1 MIKALISGFVA
12 LVIIIVGLTVY
23 LGPDDLADCGDTP
36 GTTASCQPADAI
48 VAVSGGDTAART
60 EEAIR
65 MYQNGWASKLI
76 FSGAAQDKSGP
87 SNAAAMRHEAQA
99 QGVPFKDIILEEY
112 GATTKQN
119 AENTLTIFEKNDIKS
134 VILVTSAYH
143 QRRAW
148 LEFSTRSRGVTVR
161 NHPVSH
167 DDQWSAFWWA
177 TPIGWFLAVS
187 EFIKIIAFYFGGSR

>member
-1 MIKALISGFVA
+1 MIKTIGGVVLA
-12 LVIIIVGLTVY
+12 LVIVIIGLTIY
-23 LGPDDLADCGDTP
+23 LGPDDLSSCGDKP
-36 GTTASCQPADAI
+36 SGAASCQTADAI

-60 EEAIR
+60 AEAVR
-65 MYQNGWASKLI
+65 LYQNGWAPKLV

-87 SNAAAMRHEAQA
+87 SNAAAMRHEAQVA
-99 QGVPFKDIILEEY
+99 GVPFKDIIVEEY

-119 AENTLTIFEKNDIKS
+119 AENTQSILQQNGIHS

-143 QRRAW
+143 QRRAE
-148 LEFSTRSRGVTVR
+148 LEFSARSDAAVR
-161 NHPVSH
+161 SHPVPN
-167 DDQWSAFWWA
+167 DDQWSAFWWM

>member
-1 MIKALISGFVA
+1 MIKAIGSVVLAI
-12 LVIIIVGLTVY
+12 VIIIVGLTIY
-23 LGPDDLADCGDTP
+23 LGPDDLSTCGNTP
-36 GTTASCQPADAI
+36 TTESPCQVADAI

-60 EEAIR
+60 AEAVKL
-65 MYQNGWASKLI
+65 YQNGWAPKLI

-99 QGVPFKDIILEEY
+99 AGVPFKDIILEEY

-119 AENTLTIFEKNDIKS
+119 AENTETLLQNNGIHS

-143 QRRAW
+143 QRRAG
-148 LEFSTRSRGVTVR
+148 LEFGARSSATVR
-161 NHPVSH
+161 DHPVRS
-167 DDQWSAFWWA
+167 DDQWSAFWWM

-187 EFIKIIAFYFGGSR
+187 EFIKIIAFYLGSTR